1 MDDLDD
7 EGLELLDDIVNN
19 HLKVRAAP
27 CPRASAPPGPPPRPA
42 PAPRGRRVQRRPE
55 AHGGLARGSN
65 A

>member
-27 CPRASAPPGPPPRPA
+27 GPRAPGPGPPA
-42 PAPRGRRVQRRPE
+42 PPPRGEGGRLQREP
-55 AHGGLARGSN
+55 AAGGREGGV
-65 A
+65 

>member
-27 CPRASAPPGPPPRPA
+27 APGPRAPRPA
-42 PAPRGRRVQRRPE
+42 PPGGRRLQREPAAGWRE
-55 AHGGLARGSN
+55 GGV
-65 A
+65 

>member
-27 CPRASAPPGPPPRPA
+27 APGPRAPGPPPPGG
-42 PAPRGRRVQRRPE
+42 GRRLQREPAAGWRE
-55 AHGGLARGSN
+55 GGV
-65 A
+65 